1 MMKTPII
8 ISMIYPFGGG
18 VGLTFEFFIVT
29 LQANRS
35 SVTTAPGYHPVPFC
49 MLGGIDF

>member
-18 VGLTFEFFIVT
+18 VGLTFEFFIIK
-29 LQANRS
+29 LRRKLRF
-35 SVTTAPGYHPVPFC
+35 PVAAA
-49 MLGGIDF
+49 